1 MNAFFDKFLN
11 DSSYTS
17 NIMHKVNIFNQNQKT
32 TKSLKI
38 STGIRFICNIFV
50 DSFRFKSFVQYLKL
64 IMLVSGPWFCL

>member
-11 DSSYTS
+11 DSSDTS

-38 STGIRFICNIFV
+38 STGIRF
-50 DSFRFKSFVQYLKL
+50 Y
-64 IMLVSGPWFCL
+64 M